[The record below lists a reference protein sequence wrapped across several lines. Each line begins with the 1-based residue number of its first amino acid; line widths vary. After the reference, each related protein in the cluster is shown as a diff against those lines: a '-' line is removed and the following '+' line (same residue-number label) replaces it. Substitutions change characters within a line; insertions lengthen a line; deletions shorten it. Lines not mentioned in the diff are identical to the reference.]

1 MKPEKFKH
9 IWTSQEDKLNPI
21 SLNRLNGLG
30 LSKLSIEFLE
40 TAGLPESAA
49 PFLSFAKDTDD
60 IYEGINKLTKV
71 YGFLEPEFEK
81 YVVIGSCNDGD
92 PIVINTENN
101 DQIEHLDHEDYF
113 SSRLFNSNISAL
125 ADSLVAYRNFVSL
138 LIAEKGEDAYFDS
151 NFTDKEFEKLKL
163 DLKMADSKIMENN
176 GFWAEQIEMDLE
188 MKEDSRKEK

>member
-1 MKPEKFKH
+1 MKPEEFKQ
-9 IWTSQEDKLNPI
+9 IWTSKEDNLNPI
-21 SLNRLNGLG
+21 NVDRLNGLG
-30 LSKLSIEFLE
+30 LSKTSIEFLK

-49 PFLSFAKDTDD
+49 PFLSFMKDSDD

-71 YGFLEPEFEK
+71 YDFLEPEFDK

-113 SSRLFNSNISAL
+113 SSRPFNSNISAL
-125 ADSLVAYRNFVSL
+125 ADSLVAYSNFVSL
-138 LIAEKGEDAYFDS
+138 LIAEKGEDSYFDS

-163 DLKMADSKIMENN
+163 DLKIADSKIMENN

-188 MKEDSRKEK
+188 MREDNRNEK